1 MRTLLLYRVD
11 VNVHSLP
18 STPPNAD
25 GQCVLGFTPL
35 ELAAGDDRLVEMLT
49 AYCGT
54 LRYWLLSMK
63 GRCACLLQ
71 QERDVSSR
79 P

>member
-49 AYCGT
+49 EYCCTQGEVT
-54 LRYWLLSMK
+54 PSVNE
-63 GRCACLLQ
+63 G
-71 QERDVSSR
+71 
-79 P
+79 